1 MPSGHIL
8 FGSIKENEMIDQH
21 EVEVLGRVTL
31 VSLHGIHLWTARK
44 KISQAD
50 FPGVEFPP
58 EQLVSMGSKH
68 VLDPERLKTFERC
81 KREAHSECARVGV
94 KFLGRYAV
102 PEEKLGDLLL
112 KLRSIKTR
120 FMTYKKA
127 FLSQYDQFIDDW
139 ANADWKKPEWKAMI
153 LRSLTP
159 KAVVATKFDFGFTAM
174 KIVAHP
180 DEELS
185 EGLGNEVKGLTSE
198 LVKEVTSEARNII
211 QRGMLER
218 GTATQG
224 TINTLKKIA
233 EKIDGLKFLSP
244 FVQVVS
250 DYVSRVVNSMPD
262 EGSIKD
268 DDFQRLSS
276 LVVSLSTEYGMKAFM
291 SVAKQN
297 QSQNTDPFG
306 FLDSIYSGCVTEIQN
321 PENQG
326 HEASDD
332 AELIANLITQS
343 DSADSIATS
352 QASAVE
358 PDVSDSVV
366 IDDLLVVPFS
376 SESESNIQNNNT
388 VVESDQLVSQPPLV
402 AAEVGS
408 LAFDW

>member
-1 MPSGHIL
+1 
-8 FGSIKENEMIDQH
+8 
-21 EVEVLGRVTL
+21 VLNF
-31 VSLHGIHLWTARK
+31 S
-44 KISQAD
+44 
-50 FPGVEFPP
+50 
-58 EQLVSMGSKH
+58 
-68 VLDPERLKTFERC
+68 
-81 KREAHSECARVGV
+81 
-94 KFLGRYAV
+94 RYAV